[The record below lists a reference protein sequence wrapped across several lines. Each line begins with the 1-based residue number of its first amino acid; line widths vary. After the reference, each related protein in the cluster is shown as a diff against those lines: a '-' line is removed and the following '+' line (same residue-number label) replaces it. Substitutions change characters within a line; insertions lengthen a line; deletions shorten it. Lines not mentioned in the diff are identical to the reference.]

1 MNEKKWCLLATKK
14 KDVKKRCTNFFY
26 SCLIYHKWI
35 HPSTKYI
42 NSVEASA
49 KYYTASVKRC
59 KTRIRPLRSHFSIPL
74 GWHGRGEQVDLWN
87 CRVLMQVKL
96 QFFGFSS
103 PESLS
108 LSLPPTSSYCTRKE
122 HQIYS
127 LRTFG
132 IPKIFFWKPFVTGQ
146 SYGPLQLIRKGLL
159 FTVINYIYSID
170 YYMVLRFFFVI

>member
-1 MNEKKWCLLATKK
+1 MVPFCHE
-14 KDVKKRCTNFFY
+14 KKRCEKRCKNFFS

-35 HPSTKYI
+35 HPSSKYI
-42 NSVEASA
+42 NSVEAT
-49 KYYTASVKRC
+49 KYYTASVKTC

-74 GWHGRGEQVDLWN
+74 GWHGSGEQVDLWN

-103 PESLS
+103 PESLPPSPS
-108 LSLPPTSSYCTRKE
+108 LLLLLFVREKNT
-122 HQIYS
+122 QIYS

-146 SYGPLQLIRKGLL
+146 SYRLLQHIRKGLL
-159 FTVINYIYSID
+159 FTAINYIYSID
-170 YYMVLRFFFVI
+170 

>member
-1 MNEKKWCLLATKK
+1 MKKKWCLFATKK
-14 KDVKKRCTNFFY
+14 KDVKKRCKNFFY

-49 KYYTASVKRC
+49 KYYTASVKTC

-103 PESLS
+103 PESLPPSPS
-108 LSLPPTSSYCTRKE
+108 LSY
-122 HQIYS
+122 
-127 LRTFG
+127 
-132 IPKIFFWKPFVTGQ
+132 
-146 SYGPLQLIRKGLL
+146 
-159 FTVINYIYSID
+159 
-170 YYMVLRFFFVI
+170 FFFLYEKRTPDIFSKNLWNSKNFLLKAICYRPKL